1 MGKKLIFL
9 DIDGT
14 LVEPGSNTPPASA
27 LEAIR
32 RTQEKGN
39 LVFLCTGRN
48 CAMLEPLLH
57 FGFDGMV
64 AGAGGFV
71 TVGDEVIFDCPMT
84 KEQTETAISILHRD
98 GVFCTLEAKD
108 ATWGDENL
116 GEFLAE
122 QGGGNSEIER
132 WRKALSESLNI
143 LPMKEY
149 DGRPVYK
156 IVIMCMNWGQLD
168 AAKEALEKDFAFCI
182 QDVPAHGC
190 LNGELI
196 NRAYDKGRGVL
207 RICEHLGV
215 PVSDT
220 YGFGDSMNDR
230 EMIETVGTSVC
241 MENGSRTLK
250 ELSDLVCPSVT
261 DDGLYKAFLQLGLI

>member
-1 MGKKLIFL
+1 
-9 DIDGT
+9 
-14 LVEPGSNTPPASA
+14 
-27 LEAIR
+27 
-32 RTQEKGN
+32 
-39 LVFLCTGRN
+39 
-48 CAMLEPLLH
+48 
-57 FGFDGMV
+57 
-64 AGAGGFV
+64 
-71 TVGDEVIFDCPMT
+71 
-84 KEQTETAISILHRD
+84 
-98 GVFCTLEAKD
+98 
-108 ATWGDENL
+108 
-116 GEFLAE
+116 
-122 QGGGNSEIER
+122 
-132 WRKALSESLNI
+132 
-143 LPMKEY
+143 MKEY